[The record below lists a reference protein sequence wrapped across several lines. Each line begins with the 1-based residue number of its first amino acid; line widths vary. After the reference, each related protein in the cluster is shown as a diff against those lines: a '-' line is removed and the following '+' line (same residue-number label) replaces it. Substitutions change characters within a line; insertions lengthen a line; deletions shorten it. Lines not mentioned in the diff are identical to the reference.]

1 LAVKKRYLQVVTTTS
16 READAERIAR
26 TLLERRLAACVQIA
40 GPVTSLYWWKGVL
53 ETSEEWLCSIKTGE
67 AQYAALEK
75 AIRKVHP
82 YEVPEIVAIPI
93 VAGSKDY
100 LRWLQG
106 ELRPGPLRK
115 TMKKKK

>member
-1 LAVKKRYLQVVTTTS
+1 LAVKNRYLQVVTTTS

-100 LRWLQG
+100 LKWLQG

-115 TMKKKK
+115 TIKKKK